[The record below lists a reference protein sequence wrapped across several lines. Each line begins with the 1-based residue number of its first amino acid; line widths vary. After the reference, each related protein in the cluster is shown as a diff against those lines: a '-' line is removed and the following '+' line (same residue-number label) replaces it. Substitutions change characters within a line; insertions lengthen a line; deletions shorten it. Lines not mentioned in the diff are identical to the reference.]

1 MEKKLQKIVYYKLQ
15 FIDCARF
22 MTSSSSN
29 LVNNLSKGIH
39 RIKCKYVHDDK
50 KCETCR
56 IKHKYCNT
64 PVLKMI

>member
-15 FIDCARF
+15 FIDSARF

-29 LVNNLSKGIH
+29 LVNNLSERIH

-50 KCETCR
+50 KCEHVELN
-56 IKHKYCNT
+56 ISIVIHQF
-64 PVLKMI
+64 